1 MEEQDLSFEDHISI
15 FINNWFYD
23 FPKKMI
29 VEPVTNVGMFFTNI
43 DNIIIDNANEA
54 FVAIDKFVNKII
66 ESISTL
72 GEKFYEVFIKN
83 PYDKLKS
90 FLTWLINLLSHIK
103 EYLFELSIF
112 FTSKFFS
119 WFTEILF
126 SLIVISIKIVGD
138 IAGTLLENVL
148 NIIPNDVNSII
159 DKFTSTDS
167 LISGF
172 SPLPGFTSQLP
183 NFTQT
188 EYSKV
193 QDVAK
198 NIKVEIG
205 KLFAMPSNLISVDE
219 LIKALK
225 N

>member
-90 FLTWLINLLSHIK
+90 FLTWLINLLSPIK

-148 NIIPNDVNSII
+148 NIIPNAVNSII